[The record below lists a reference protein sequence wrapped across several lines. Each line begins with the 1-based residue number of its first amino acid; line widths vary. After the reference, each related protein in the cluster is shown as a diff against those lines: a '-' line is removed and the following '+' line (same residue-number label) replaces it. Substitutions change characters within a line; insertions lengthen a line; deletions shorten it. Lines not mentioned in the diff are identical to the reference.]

1 MVACGLKDT
10 GPSITCWVKIPLAA
24 ETGKQWLQVL
34 PYHSVIERFQTSLF
48 HTVEYY
54 IAIEKNEVAMQ
65 ELTRKDGHSLSFKSL
80 KVNGKAGMVAQL
92 LRWYLHK

>member
-1 MVACGLKDT
+1 M
-10 GPSITCWVKIPLAA
+10 AA
-24 ETGKQWLQVL
+24 EAGKHWVQVL
-34 PYHSVIERFQTSLF
+34 PYHSVIERFQTSHF
-48 HTVEYY
+48 HAIDYY

-80 KVNGKAGMVAQL
+80 KVNGKAGTVAQL